1 MLAHRHPDADPV
13 GLYRYLG
20 WWALRVKVG
29 AEMGRVARIGGDLG
43 RNSILAPVEHQDQ
56 NN

>member
-43 RNSILAPVEHQDQ
+43 RNSIVAPVEHQDQ